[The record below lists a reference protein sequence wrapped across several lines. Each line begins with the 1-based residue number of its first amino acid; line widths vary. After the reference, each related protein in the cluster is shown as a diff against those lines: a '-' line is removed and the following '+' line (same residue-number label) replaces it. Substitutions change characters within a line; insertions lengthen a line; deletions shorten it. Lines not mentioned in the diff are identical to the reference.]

1 MTSTAPPADEP
12 AQFFDVLI
20 VGAGISGICAGHY
33 LRSRCPSLRF
43 CILEARAR
51 LGGTWDL
58 FRYPGIR
65 SDSDMHTL
73 GFSFHPWT
81 DSETIADGPRIREY
95 LEETAAADG
104 LHADMRFGRR
114 VRRASWSSET
124 GRWTV
129 EVETERGRERYSCR
143 FLWGCTG
150 YYRYDAGFTPTL
162 PGVERFSGPV
172 VHPQHWPEDLAQEGR
187 RFLVIGSGATAMSLV
202 PALAKRAREV
212 IMLQRSPTYLY
223 ERPRVDP
230 VVRWL
235 LRLLPPRW
243 AAQVARARGI
253 VLIMLL
259 FEAARLFP
267 GPIRRFLL
275 ERVRAS
281 LPESRRHMIDPHF
294 SPRYAPWDQ
303 RVCLIADGD
312 LFSAIADGRVRVVTD
327 HIETI
332 DERGAQL
339 RSGERV
345 DADVLVTA
353 TGIELQVF
361 GGVPLEVDGEPVS
374 AGERMMY
381 KGAMLDGVPNFA
393 MTLGYTNLSWT
404 IRCELTC
411 EYVCRL
417 LEHMSDRGYE
427 LCRPGAPPSDVQP
440 EPLLNLNS
448 GYVQRARG
456 VVPMQ
461 GSRGPWRFPQNLFR
475 DRKVVG
481 GPVEDGV
488 LELR

>member
-1 MTSTAPPADEP
+1 MANTATSAPEP
-12 AQFFDVLI
+12 IEFWDVVI

-33 LRSRCPSLRF
+33 LRTRCPSLRF

-73 GFSFHPWT
+73 GFSFRPWA
-81 DSETIADGPRIREY
+81 DSETIVDGPRIREY

-104 LHADMRFGRR
+104 LHADTRFGRR
-114 VRRASWSSET
+114 VRRASWSSQT
-124 GRWTV
+124 RRWTI
-129 EVETERGRERYSCR
+129 EVETEDGRERYACR

-150 YYRYDAGFTPTL
+150 YYRYDAGYTPAL
-162 PGVERFSGPV
+162 PGLGRFAGPV
-172 VHPQHWPEDLAQEGR
+172 VHPQRWPEELALEGR
-187 RFLVIGSGATAMSLV
+187 RVVVIGSGATAMSLV
-202 PALAKRAREV
+202 PALAERAREV
-212 IMLQRSPTYLY
+212 VMLQRSPTYLY

-235 LRLLPPRW
+235 ERVLPQRW
-243 AAQVARARGI
+243 ASQVARVRGI
-253 VLIMLL
+253 ALIMLL
-259 FEAARLFP
+259 YEAARRFP

-275 ERVRAS
+275 TRVWAGLHRS
-281 LPESRRHMIDPHF
+281 TRDLLDPHF
-294 SPRYAPWDQ
+294 TPTYAPWDQ
-303 RVCLIADGD
+303 RICVITDGD
-312 LFSAIADGRVRVVTD
+312 LFTALADGRARVVTD
-327 HIETI
+327 HVAAI
-332 DERGAQL
+332 DERGVQL
-339 RSGERV
+339 RSGARL

-353 TGIELQVF
+353 TGIQLQVF
-361 GGVPLEVDGEPVS
+361 GGAALEVDGARVS

-411 EYVCRL
+411 DYVCRL
-417 LEHMSDRGYE
+417 LEHMRAGGYE
-427 LCRPGAPPSDVQP
+427 QCRPGAPPPGVRA

-456 VVPMQ
+456 EIPQQ
-461 GSRGPWRFPQNLFR
+461 GSRGPWRFPQNYIL
-475 DRKVVG
+475 DRTVVG
-481 GPVEDGV
+481 GPVDDGV